1 MTNLSAIPALTEGR
15 TCSLEAHSAHEAP
28 AVTPRVGSRLLLA
41 RRSDE
46 RLVALIRQGDA
57 AAFEV
62 LYDRYNL
69 RILSFCRHM
78 LGSQPDGEDATQH
91 AFVALHRHITADERA
106 VDVKPWL
113 FQVARNR
120 CLSIIRARRE
130 HADVD
135 DPFLQPATEGLA
147 DSVERRSDLRE
158 LLGDLQH
165 LPEDQRA
172 ALLLSSLGDLSG
184 DDIAAV
190 IGCRPQKVK
199 ALVFQARTSLMNE
212 REARETDCRSVREQL
227 ATLRGGALL
236 RGSLRRHVRGCEGC
250 RAFRDETRK
259 QHQAMALLLPV
270 IPGAG
275 LKAAT
280 MSAAFGGAATGG
292 AVTAAGGGGVIA
304 GLAAGG
310 KAGAA
315 KLLVATALAGGG
327 IGAGVAEVQHL
338 RNDAKPASGE
348 QSAPGKGAK
357 QGTSKFT
364 PAVTTSTLGTG
375 LPGARGL
382 GRHGAVH
389 PHGKPSSSPAKSDN
403 AATGKGIAGTQHGAT
418 GTDGAP
424 GQLKKTGTLHGKA
437 HARGQ
442 VKHSRPITPKPQRI
456 TPLRPVKPVAPV
468 QPSTPTVE
476 EQPTATVPTTADDS
490 ATTGN
495 GQSKQ

>member
-1 MTNLSAIPALTEGR
+1 
-15 TCSLEAHSAHEAP
+15 
-28 AVTPRVGSRLLLA
+28 
-41 RRSDE
+41 
-46 RLVALIRQGDA
+46 
-57 AAFEV
+57 
-62 LYDRYNL
+62 
-69 RILSFCRHM
+69 
-78 LGSQPDGEDATQH
+78 
-91 AFVALHRHITADERA
+91 
-106 VDVKPWL
+106 
-113 FQVARNR
+113 
-120 CLSIIRARRE
+120 
-130 HADVD
+130 
-135 DPFLQPATEGLA
+135 
-147 DSVERRSDLRE
+147 
-158 LLGDLQH
+158 
-165 LPEDQRA
+165 
-172 ALLLSSLGDLSG
+172 
-184 DDIAAV
+184 
-190 IGCRPQKVK
+190 
-199 ALVFQARTSLMNE
+199 
-212 REARETDCRSVREQL
+212 
-227 ATLRGGALL
+227 
-236 RGSLRRHVRGCEGC
+236 
-250 RAFRDETRK
+250 
-259 QHQAMALLLPV
+259 
-270 IPGAG
+270 
-275 LKAAT
+275 
-280 MSAAFGGAATGG
+280 
-292 AVTAAGGGGVIA
+292 
-304 GLAAGG
+304 
-310 KAGAA
+310 
-315 KLLVATALAGGG
+315 
-327 IGAGVAEVQHL
+327 VAEVQHL